1 MTRHHFAGGLKMKR
15 FPLLLVIMA
24 IVGTLTLVQNAEA
37 QRCEE
42 SVTGSVCEDV
52 GLACSPP
59 SGGSCRQVTNNA
71 GNPAGC
77 VCSALAA
84 NYYIVSEE
92 PHIVSEEPQP
102 KSHQEFFSIHQQPP
116 VYPQAA
122 LRRGSEGYVLLE
134 FNVDESGFVRE
145 PRIIEMQGHPN
156 FEEAALSAITK
167 FRYLPRMID
176 GEPIMVTGVQIKIT
190 FEITD

>member
-1 MTRHHFAGGLKMKR
+1 MDSKTVVKEAPVETLRDTEEMLRAPAAAPLVPMPLEVLIPEARQQTPAVGQRAQRPDCRLHGLGQTKY
-15 FPLLLVIMA
+15 IDDA
-24 IVGTLTLVQNAEA
+24 LTLVQNVEA

-84 NYYIVSEE
+84 RYSIVLEEPQPIVSEE
-92 PHIVSEEPQP
+92 SQPEPF
-102 KSHQEFFSIHQQPP
+102 QEFSSIHQQPP
-116 VYPQAA
+116 
-122 LRRGSEGYVLLE
+122 
-134 FNVDESGFVRE
+134 FF
-145 PRIIEMQGHPN
+145 
-156 FEEAALSAITK
+156 K
-167 FRYLPRMID
+167 FTNLVMSI
-176 GEPIMVTGVQIKIT
+176 
-190 FEITD
+190 F

>member
-1 MTRHHFAGGLKMKR
+1 MKR
-15 FPLLLVIMA
+15 FPLMLVIMA
-24 IVGTLTLVQNAEA
+24 IVGALTLVQNAEA

-84 NYYIVSEE
+84 SYYIVSEE
-92 PHIVSEEPQP
+92 PQHIVSEERN
-102 KSHQEFFSIHQQPP
+102 SISISASVGIFL
-116 VYPQAA
+116 VY
-122 LRRGSEGYVLLE
+122 V
-134 FNVDESGFVRE
+134 
-145 PRIIEMQGHPN
+145 
-156 FEEAALSAITK
+156 
-167 FRYLPRMID
+167 
-176 GEPIMVTGVQIKIT
+176 
-190 FEITD
+190 